1 MSIEYSNAYNKP
13 TYDEHT
19 LIKAADD
26 YFIEKLNKKDSK
38 SMGIDSIASEHD
50 NIHNVAKFRI
60 LNNEKCRN
68 ILAN

>member
-1 MSIEYSNAYNKP
+1 LSIEYSNAYNKP

-38 SMGIDSIASEHD
+38 SMEIDSITSWYY
-50 NIHNVAKFRI
+50 VKKKFMFN
-60 LNNEKCRN
+60 LYFF
-68 ILAN
+68 LT